1 MGGRQRVSRRLG
13 GWLGGGARG
22 VGGREVCVHRGRE
35 GPLLTSACPSR
46 PSPCPPRRRFRAQLW
61 QLAALAALGM
71 TGSMWADTTAMATNV
86 RRAG

>member
-1 MGGRQRVSRRLG
+1 MVGRRSTGRWGTGGVCASG
-13 GWLGGGARG
+13 KGGA
-22 VGGREVCVHRGRE
+22 
-35 GPLLTSACPSR
+35 LLTSACPSR